1 MRGLNFKHMNKN
13 IIIAGVG
20 GQGILTIASIIDL
33 AAMHIGLHVKQ
44 AEVHGMSQ
52 RGGEVQSH
60 LRISDQEIFSDLI
73 PLGKANLILSVEP
86 MEALR
91 YLPYLSP
98 DGMIVTA
105 TEPFKNIDNYPDEAA
120 LKAGIEQNAKA
131 LFVDA
136 ATVAREVGNAKSYNI
151 VMLGAAAPFL
161 GIDPPEFEWAI
172 GQLFATKGQE
182 VVALNIAAFR
192 KGLLIAQNFEK

>member
-1 MRGLNFKHMNKN
+1 MNKN

-33 AAMHIGLHVKQ
+33 AAMKNGLFVKQ

-73 PLGKANLILSVEP
+73 PLGKADLILSVEP

-98 DGMIVTA
+98 NGMIVTS
-105 TEPFKNIDNYPDEAA
+105 TEPFKNIGNYPNEVD
-120 LKAGIEQNAKA
+120 LTNTIRQSAKTI
-131 LFVDA
+131 FVDA
-136 ATVAREVGNAKSYNI
+136 STVAREVGNPKSYNI
-151 VMLGAAAPFL
+151 VMLGAASPFI
-161 GIDPPEFEWAI
+161 GIDQTQFEWGIAR
-172 GQLFATKGQE
+172 LFASKGDE
-182 VVALNIAAFR
+182 VIALNIAAFR
-192 KGLLIAQNFEK
+192 KGLEIAQNFEK